1 MSSIKKISQI
11 IFALFFYSVSTLAI
25 FWDPIINKFGSIQW
39 DAIGVHFFNLLFSSQ
54 TWQAGTFPL
63 WTPYIFNGFP
73 QVADLQVAIFYP
85 INLLISFFTTF
96 TAPIMQYQLIV
107 HYFLAGFFGFLLAK
121 HISKNFFFSL
131 AAGAVYAFSGFMV
144 GHGSHVGMQNAS
156 AWLPLLFW
164 LLILAL
170 EKRRLIYG
178 LICGLF
184 LGITILAGHFQMA
197 LYGAYALGFY
207 FAFDF
212 LWSLTT
218 LIKVKIKQ
226 QKEHKN
232 MTGKFS
238 PKEFIIASPKKEQ
251 GEALLKKFSIIL
263 AVFVIAFLISAVQ
276 LLPTYELTAKSQRVN
291 ITLEM
296 SQTESLDP
304 DSLWGLL
311 TPNYK
316 NVSHGEEYSGPWD
329 RTQNYLYLG
338 ITILILAILGA
349 IYGITQKGTRKMTI
363 FWILLLASSLVYSLG
378 KYGFLQKYYFQSIP
392 FFDKIRAPSNMIL
405 LFNLAIIALAS
416 ILFANINRFLENK
429 QKYKYIKYALGVI
442 MGAIIIYE
450 IFTAVSLNEL
460 LYARKSPDT
469 VTQKPWIAENIQSE
483 YSALDEI
490 DKFRVFKVP
499 EFQDN
504 STQMWQIYAFDGY
517 NPLMLQRYGAFV
529 DTMVKNANLI
539 DLAGIKYLPCE
550 FIPEQ
555 AEKLEKVGNLCI
567 NKDYY
572 PKAFFVDH
580 FIVAEN
586 DQDALSKLNS
596 IGTPREVVIL
606 EKDPKVLLNQNSR
619 NQSLAITDAKP
630 GFWKLSSENDSDAFM
645 VFAQTHYPGWT
656 AKIDG
661 QITEIYQ
668 ADYLFQAISVPWG
681 EHEIIFEYES
691 PLLKKG
697 ATLTIIGLIV
707 ILFSIIFQML
717 APKIIKK
724 YLKNDN

>member
-1 MSSIKKISQI
+1 MLLIKKISQI
-11 IFALFFYSVSTLAI
+11 IFALFFYAIFTLAI

-96 TAPIMQYQLIV
+96 TAPIMQYQLIA

-131 AAGAVYAFSGFMV
+131 AAGAVYAFSGFLV

-170 EKRRLIYG
+170 EKRRLLYG
-178 LICGLF
+178 LLCGLF
-184 LGITILAGHFQMA
+184 LGIAILAGHFQMA
-197 LYGAYALGFY
+197 LYSAYALGLY

-212 LWSLTT
+212 LWSFATF
-218 LIKVKIKQ
+218 IKTKIKQ
-226 QKEHKN
+226 QKEYKN
-232 MTGKFS
+232 ITGKFS
-238 PKEFIIASPKKEQ
+238 QREFIITSPKQER
-251 GEALLKKFSIIL
+251 GEALLKKSSIIL
-263 AVFVIAFLISAVQ
+263 AVYVIAFLISAIQ

-296 SQTESLDP
+296 SQTESLNP
-304 DSLWGLL
+304 DSLWGLI

-329 RTQNYLYLG
+329 RTQNYLYLS

-349 IYGITQKGTRKMTI
+349 IYGIARKETRKMTI

-405 LFNLAIIALAS
+405 LFDLAAIALAS
-416 ILFANINRFLENK
+416 ILFANIHSLFESK
-429 QKYKYIKYALGVI
+429 QKYEYIKYVLGII

-450 IFTAVSLNEL
+450 LFTAVSLNEL

-504 STQMWQIYAFDGY
+504 STQMWKIYAFDGY

-529 DTMVKNANLI
+529 DTMVQNANLV
-539 DLAGIKYLPCE
+539 DVSGIKYLPCE
-550 FIPEQ
+550 FIPER
-555 AEKLEKVGNLCI
+555 AENLEKVGNLCI
-567 NKDYY
+567 NKTHF
-572 PKAFFVDH
+572 PRAFFVDH

-586 DQDALSKLNS
+586 GQDALSKLNA
-596 IGTPREVVIL
+596 IGNPREVVIL

-619 NQSLAITDAKP
+619 NQSLAIADAKP
-630 GFWKLSSENDSDAFM
+630 GFWKLSSENDSDSF
-645 VFAQTHYPGWT
+645 VIFTQTYYPGWT

-668 ADYLFQAISVPWG
+668 ADYLFQAISVPQG
-681 EHEIIFEYES
+681 NHEIIFEYES

-697 ATLTIIGLIV
+697 VTLTIIGLVIV
-707 ILFSIIFQML
+707 LLGLVSAYILSIIY
-717 APKIIKK
+717 KNIGKK
-724 YLKNDN
+724 E